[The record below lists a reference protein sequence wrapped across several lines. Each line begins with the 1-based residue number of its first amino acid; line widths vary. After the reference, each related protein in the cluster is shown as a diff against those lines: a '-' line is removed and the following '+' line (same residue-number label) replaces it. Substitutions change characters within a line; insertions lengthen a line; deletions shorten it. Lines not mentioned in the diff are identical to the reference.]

1 MRWIIRWALRHI
13 PISLSINLGGFFL
26 SIVQVGRPSK
36 RNVSVASEKSETD
49 VLRFAPFPLDSEPSL
64 YTKVLL
70 S

>member
-1 MRWIIRWALRHI
+1 MRWIIRWALRQI
-13 PISLSINLGGFFL
+13 PISLSIHLGGFFL

-49 VLRFAPFPLDSEPSL
+49 VLPIPFPLDSEPSL